1 MAITYK
7 QYGGGSSSDITPEER
22 QLKNERTRIES
33 MIRSY
38 ERNPDNYNPRMVASL
53 ERMATQYGLMFN
65 RVEPEAST
73 GAKVMAGVG
82 GFADA
87 ILMDLIPDSIYSD
100 DSTTD
105 IRNKAKMVGTGA
117 SFLLGTG
124 LASAGVRTAAKL
136 GAKGATALAAKQATR
151 AAAKKSSKEVAEE
164 AAKSQAK
171 RARQGDVGVAGEK
184 VGESIGG
191 AVSGGGARKAAGEA
205 FDNIDSNAI
214 KNAAKKLEDSE
225 VAKGQAFGFDLKN
238 AGAPAALGNMAK
250 KNISEGLT
258 DIGQAQGFKWAQNAL
273 SKNVIKVIEDNP
285 MSGAEITKLI
295 KGHKLTKD
303 QILDITKAI
312 STKHGAN
319 SAYGKSLIAKVKG
332 ASKDIDLDPESIL
345 KIVQNIGPKMDIA
358 NKANVTKVIQN
369 AGFKFNKAGNGAGDE
384 VLELLNKAKLIGKDK
399 KISNVIEYLEQAAKP
414 VDPMSIMAAAQ
425 KNAKQLGI
433 EAAQAYGSVKAALP
447 SSLPFGGQDKTRA
460 ELEEE
465 MYDPFNAPAQ

>member
-7 QYGGGSSSDITPEER
+7 TYGSSNITPEER

-53 ERMATQYGLMFN
+53 ERMATQYGLIFN
-65 RVEPEAST
+65 RVEKEASA
-73 GAKVMAGVG
+73 GDKIMAGVG

-87 ILMDLIPDSIYSD
+87 ILMDLIPDSMYSD

-136 GAKGATALAAKQATR
+136 GTKGASALAKKQA
-151 AAAKKSSKEVAEE
+151 ANI
-164 AAKSQAK
+164 AK
-171 RARQGDVGVAGEK
+171 RTTPGTNFTTTVDDVAFTGPKGMKGPK
-184 VGESIGG
+184 VGETKLKGPGSDTNVRPATNTEK
-191 AVSGGGARKAAGEA
+191 AV
-205 FDNIDSNAI
+205 DSLDSEAI
-214 KNAAKKLEDSE
+214 KNAAKKLEESE
-225 VAKGQAFGFDLKN
+225 IAKGQAFGFDLKN

-273 SKNVIKVIEDNP
+273 SKNVIKAIEDNP

-295 KGHKLTKD
+295 KGHKLTKE
-303 QILDITKAI
+303 QILDITNAI
-312 STKHGAN
+312 SAKHGAK

-332 ASKDIDLDPESIL
+332 ASKDIDLDPDSIL
-345 KIVQNIGPKMDIA
+345 KIVQNIGPKLEIA
-358 NKANVTKVIQN
+358 NKKNVKNVIQK
-369 AGFKFNKAGNGAGDE
+369 AGFSFNKSGSGTGDE
-384 VLELLNKAKLIGKDK
+384 VLELLNKAKLIGQDK

-414 VDPMSIMAAAQ
+414 VDPMSIIAAAQ

-433 EAAQAYGSVKAALP
+433 GAVQAYGSVKAALP

>member
-1 MAITYK
+1 
-7 QYGGGSSSDITPEER
+7 
-22 QLKNERTRIES
+22 
-33 MIRSY
+33 
-38 ERNPDNYNPRMVASL
+38 
-53 ERMATQYGLMFN
+53 
-65 RVEPEAST
+65 
-73 GAKVMAGVG
+73 
-82 GFADA
+82 
-87 ILMDLIPDSIYSD
+87 
-100 DSTTD
+100 
-105 IRNKAKMVGTGA
+105 
-117 SFLLGTG
+117 
-124 LASAGVRTAAKL
+124 
-136 GAKGATALAAKQATR
+136 
-151 AAAKKSSKEVAEE
+151 
-164 AAKSQAK
+164 
-171 RARQGDVGVAGEK
+171 
-184 VGESIGG
+184 
-191 AVSGGGARKAAGEA
+191 
-205 FDNIDSNAI
+205 
-214 KNAAKKLEDSE
+214 
-225 VAKGQAFGFDLKN
+225 
-238 AGAPAALGNMAK
+238 MAK

-295 KGHKLTKD
+295 KGHKLTKT
-303 QILDITKAI
+303 QIGDITEAI
-312 STKHGAN
+312 ATKHGAN

-358 NKANVTKVIQN
+358 NKTNVTKVIQN
-369 AGFKFNKAGNGAGDE
+369 AGFKFNKTGNGAGDE

-433 EAAQAYGSVKAALP
+433 GAAQAYGSVKAVLP